1 MSDRLQIIERME
13 QALEPMLERAAPPA
27 LEPVK
32 AEPPLDGA
40 LPALDEV
47 LAPAADRVAEAQRR
61 AAEADAVLEDATVAL
76 RAWQQRLDTLRAAR
90 APYDN
95 PSDPAGASAT
105 G

>member
-13 QALEPMLERAAPPA
+13 QALEPMLARATPPA
-27 LEPVK
+27 LEPVQ

-61 AAEADAVLEDATVAL
+61 AAEADAHLEDAAVAL
-76 RAWQQRLDTLRAAR
+76 RAWQQRSNALRAGL

-95 PSDPAGASAT
+95 PSDLPGA
-105 G
+105 